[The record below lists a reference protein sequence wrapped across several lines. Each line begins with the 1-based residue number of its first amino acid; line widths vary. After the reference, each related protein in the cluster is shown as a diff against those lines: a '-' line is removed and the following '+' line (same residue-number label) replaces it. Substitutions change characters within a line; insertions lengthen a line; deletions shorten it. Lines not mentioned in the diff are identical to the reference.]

1 MKRVIIYARVST
13 KEQKVDMQ
21 LADLRGYAK
30 ARKLNVVKEYIDY
43 ASGAKSD
50 RVNFRKLFDDVRKE
64 KTDIVFV
71 WKFDRFARITNVLI
85 SALKNSTILV
95 LI

>member
-1 MKRVIIYARVST
+1 MKRAIIYARVST

-30 ARKLNVVKEYIDY
+30 ARKLNVIKKYIDY
-43 ASGAKSD
+43 VSGTKSD
-50 RVNFRKLFDDVRKE
+50 RVNFRKLFDDARKG

-71 WKFDRFARITNVLI
+71 
-85 SALKNSTILV
+85 
-95 LI
+95 